1 MDHHRR
7 SRHRHWPGAELRSA
21 IQLALVDIQTSADS
35 NCSAESRAGAAESR
49 TETALL
55 GDVISEVL
63 SGTLH
68 HIGSSSGP
76 ADRAQLIRHTVNTT
90 LNVAEVER
98 ATIADEITWAQNVP
112 IDLR

>member
-1 MDHHRR
+1 MSSFPRTTGETAQLPR
-7 SRHRHWPGAELRSA
+7 PSRTRPSRRHRHWPGAELRSA
-21 IQLALVDIQTSADS
+21 IQLALVDIQTS
-35 NCSAESRAGAAESR
+35 
-49 TETALL
+49 
-55 GDVISEVL
+55 
-63 SGTLH
+63 
-68 HIGSSSGP
+68 